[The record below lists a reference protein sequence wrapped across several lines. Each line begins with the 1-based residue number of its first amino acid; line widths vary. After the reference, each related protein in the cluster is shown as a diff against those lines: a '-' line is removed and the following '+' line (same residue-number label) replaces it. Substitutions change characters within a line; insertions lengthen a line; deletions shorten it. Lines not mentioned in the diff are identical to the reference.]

1 LRPRPISNGMK
12 MNELRQKSREE
23 LAALLIQK
31 RERIAALRF
40 LLRQKKT
47 KNVKEAAVLRKDAA
61 RILTLLRESLIS
73 NP

>member
-1 LRPRPISNGMK
+1 MK